1 MVRTAINYY
10 NISIKGGT
18 IMEEVKEKLLMVIV
32 FVIVIAICIAIFY
45 FLFLQSHICYTKID
59 NTKIQELSA
68 TDDMRYEYTL
78 IAYDK
83 NGGEKEVTFKTS
95 RELKEGAYLELQ
107 TMIARGVID
116 WREVA
121 YQELPEKVQEHYQ

>member
-1 MVRTAINYY
+1 MVKIMTLSY
-10 NISIKGGT
+10 NINIKGGRV
-18 IMEEVKEKLLMVIV
+18 MEEVKEKLPMIILL
-32 FVIVIAICIAIFY
+32 VIVIAIGIAVFY
-45 FLFLQSHICYTKID
+45 FVFLQAHICYTKID
-59 NTKIQELSA
+59 NTKIQELSV

-107 TMIARGVID
+107 TMIARGVTD
-116 WREVA
+116 WKEVT
-121 YQELPEKVQEHYQ
+121 YEELPEKVQEHYQ